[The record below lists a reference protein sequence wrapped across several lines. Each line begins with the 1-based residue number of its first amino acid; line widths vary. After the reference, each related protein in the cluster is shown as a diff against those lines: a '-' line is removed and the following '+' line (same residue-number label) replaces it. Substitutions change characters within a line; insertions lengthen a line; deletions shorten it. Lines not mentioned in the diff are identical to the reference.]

1 MVRPYTTPA
10 SASARSLEPCGG
22 WSHPA
27 GARVALQGEQ
37 LPEKDVVCRY
47 LDPARPVSEA
57 DRCYSFTAPVIDET

>member
-1 MVRPYTTPA
+1 MGRVVD
-10 SASARSLEPCGG
+10 
-22 WSHPA
+22 PA